1 MKLRCTYC
9 RGAFPWD
16 SALPWPKACP
26 LCAEDISIPDR
37 GDGGVVM
44 PFIRSAKMAATDKTY
59 RDMEAGSETRVERAA
74 EVTGSTKEDMASLRI
89 TNMHDNMRQGD
100 IASME
105 VSQADAALARLQAA
119 SPMKIGFQENG
130 AEYSSGISTG
140 AVAVNGNI
148 TTGIEPNAGARA
160 AMRVQRKMQGY

>member
-130 AEYSSGISTG
+130 AEYKSGISTG
-140 AVAVNGNI
+140 AVAVNGKI